1 MEDFAPR
8 RSKNMNILLIDT
20 SSNKEII
27 VKLQI
32 GKKEYQNKQKI
43 GSQKAQVVLPLINK
57 LLKKHKLQASDL
69 DRIAVNTGPGSFT
82 GLRVGIS
89 VANALSF
96 ALKIPVNGKKVGEF
110 VQALYE

>member
-1 MEDFAPR
+1 
-8 RSKNMNILLIDT
+8 MNVLLIDT

-27 VKLQI
+27 VGLRI
-32 GKKEYQNKQKI
+32 GKKEYQNKQEI
-43 GSQKAQVVLPLINK
+43 GSQKAQAVLPLIDK
-57 LLKKHKLQASDL
+57 LLRKHKLKTSDI
-69 DRIAVNTGPGSFT
+69 DKIEANIGPGSFT

-96 ALKIPVNGKKVGEF
+96 ALKIPVNKKKVGEF

>member
-1 MEDFAPR
+1 
-8 RSKNMNILLIDT
+8 MNILLIDT
-20 SSNKEII
+20 SSNKEVI
-27 VKLQI
+27 VELRI
-32 GKKEYQNKQKI
+32 GKKEYQNKEKI
-43 GSQKAQVVLPLINK
+43 GSQKAQATLPLIDE
-57 LLKKHKLQASDL
+57 LLRKHKLKASDL

-96 ALKIPVNGKKVGEF
+96 ALKIPVNKKKVGEF